1 MLMEKVLLATD
12 FSDSARKLQHCV
24 GEFKELGLKEVVL
37 THVVDIQSSAMGST
51 VLQKHNQE
59 VLEEEKKRL
68 SELGLEVKVRV
79 ELGYPPEK
87 IVGIAREENVSLILV
102 GSHGKGFLREL
113 LLGSTAFDIIR
124 SSDIPVY
131 VEKYRYREGEVAE
144 PVCSNRLESVL
155 VPVDFSSCS
164 EKAVEKVLGLG
175 KKLEKVT
182 LVAVIESSEDP
193 EELEKTKKEYEF
205 SLEEIARRF
214 KAMEINVVSRVEV
227 GLASEKIME
236 VADEVGTTMIVLS
249 TRGAGRLQ
257 RLFLGSTADAVAR
270 RSRYPTLLIP
280 CRKPFRS

>member
-12 FSDSARKLQHCV
+12 FSDSARNLQYCV
-24 GEFKELGLKEVVL
+24 GELKGLGLKEVVL
-37 THVVDIQSSAMGST
+37 THVVDIQSSALAST

-59 VLEEEKKRL
+59 VLEDEKKKL
-68 SELGLEVKVRV
+68 TKMGLEVKVRV
-79 ELGYPPEK
+79 ELGYPPQK
-87 IVGIAREENVSLILV
+87 IVETAREEKVSLILV

-144 PVCSNRLESVL
+144 PVCSNRLGSVL
-155 VPVDFSSCS
+155 VPVDFSQCS
-164 EKAVEKVLGLG
+164 EEALEKVLSFG
-175 KKLEKVT
+175 KKIEKVT

-193 EELEKTKKEYEF
+193 EELEKTKKEYDY
-205 SLEEIARRF
+205 SLEEIAGRF
-214 KAMEINVVSRVEV
+214 KKIGVSVVSRVEV

-280 CRKPFRS
+280 CRKPLRT